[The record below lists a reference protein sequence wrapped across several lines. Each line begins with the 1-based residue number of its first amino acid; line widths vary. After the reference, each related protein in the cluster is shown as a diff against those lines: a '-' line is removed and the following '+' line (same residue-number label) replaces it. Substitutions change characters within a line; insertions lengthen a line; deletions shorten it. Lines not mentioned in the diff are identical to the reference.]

1 MTRNPGMTGLAVVLM
16 IAGALLLV
24 AEAHVAS
31 YGVLGVAGVLSL
43 VGGVV
48 LAVSASGGSVAV
60 ALAFALPVAVLV
72 VALLAIASRKALALR
87 RRRPQGGSTGLIGR
101 IGVVRRAPAPF
112 GDVLVEG
119 ELWRARDAWADGE
132 PALRVG
138 EHVVVEQVHGLTLSV
153 RRAEEW
159 EVLP

>member
-1 MTRNPGMTGLAVVLM
+1 MARNLEMTGLSVVLM

-60 ALAFALPVAVLV
+60 ALAFAIPVALAA
-72 VALLAIASRKALALR
+72 VALMVLAGRKALALR

-101 IGVVRRAPAPF
+101 VGVVRRAPAPV
-112 GDVLVEG
+112 GAVLVEG
-119 ELWRARDAWADGE
+119 ELWRARNSWMDGE
-132 PALRVG
+132 SALREG
-138 EHVVVEQVHGLTLSV
+138 EHVVVEQVHGLTLAV

>member
-1 MTRNPGMTGLAVVLM
+1 MTGLSVVLL

-31 YGVLGVAGVLSL
+31 YGVLGVAGILSL
-43 VGGVV
+43 VAGGV
-48 LAVSASGGSVAV
+48 LAVDAAGGSVAV
-60 ALAFALPVAVLV
+60 ALALAIPVAIVA
-72 VALLAIASRKALALR
+72 VALMLVAGRKALALR

-101 IGVVRRAPAPF
+101 VGVVRRAPAPL
-112 GDVLVEG
+112 GAVVVEG
-119 ELWRARDAWADGE
+119 ELWRARNSWMDGE
-132 PALRVG
+132 PALREG
-138 EHVVVEQVHGLTLSV
+138 EHVVVEQVHGLTLAV

>member
-1 MTRNPGMTGLAVVLM
+1 MTGLSVVLM
-16 IAGALLLV
+16 ITGALLLV

-31 YGVLGVAGVLSL
+31 YGVLGVAGILSL
-43 VGGVV
+43 VAGGAMAVSAAGGSVV
-48 LAVSASGGSVAV
+48 LA
-60 ALAFALPVAVLV
+60 
-72 VALLAIASRKALALR
+72 LAIAVPIAVVMVALMVIAGRKSLALR
-87 RRRPQGGSTGLIGR
+87 RRRPKGGATGLIGCV
-101 IGVVRRAPAPF
+101 GVVRRAPSPV

-119 ELWRARDAWADGE
+119 ELWRARNSWADDE

-138 EHVVVEQVHGLTLSV
+138 EHVVVEQVHGLTLAV